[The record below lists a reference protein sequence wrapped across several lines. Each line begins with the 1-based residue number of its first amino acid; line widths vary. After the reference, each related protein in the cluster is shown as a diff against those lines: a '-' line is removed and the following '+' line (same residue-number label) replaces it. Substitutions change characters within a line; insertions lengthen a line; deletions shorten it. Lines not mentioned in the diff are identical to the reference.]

1 MFLLYSFVVELYRKL
16 NIKNTMASNFT
27 RIKEIKQHIDAN
39 TFSINY
45 CQQSIESKNEE
56 LRI

>member
-1 MFLLYSFVVELYRKL
+1 
-16 NIKNTMASNFT
+16 MASNFT